1 MRLLAPLHPKKDPL
15 STHFSNYEP
24 ARAEAQSAPAA
35 GPVATEPVSPAASA
49 AGRDSAGWDALEL
62 SPALTAAVRAAG
74 YAEPS
79 PIQLKAIPHVFA
91 GRDVLGCAQTGTGKT
106 AAFALPIL
114 DALVAEDAHS
124 NGRAIRALVLAPTRE
139 LAAQIGA
146 SFLKYAPKGS
156 LRCHVVFGGVGKNPQ
171 VQALRR
177 GLDVLVATPGRLL
190 DLMQEGHVD
199 LSRVE
204 TFVLDEADR
213 MLDMG
218 FLPDVRRVA
227 AALPKRR
234 QTLLFSATM
243 PKEIRALAERL
254 LVNPVEVAVD
264 RVASTVAPLEQFVY
278 FVEGPRKSDLLLAL
292 LQAGSIERALVFT
305 RTKHGANR
313 LAQKLTRARIQADA
327 IHGNKSQP
335 ARERALAAF
344 KRGTTRVVVATDIA
358 ARGIDVKDLP
368 HVVNFDIPHEPE
380 TYVHRVGRTGRA
392 GASGTAVSLCASNE
406 RSMLAA
412 IERLTQKRL
421 ERLEVPAGFGSA
433 AHSARSEG
441 AAHVREERRAEHRGE
456 HPSRG
461 EHRSEHRNAG
471 PAGDARGPS
480 SRRRSRGGRGR
491 RGGAT
496 RGASAGR

>member
-1 MRLLAPLHPKKDPL
+1 LNTDFT
-15 STHFSNYEP
+15 SYEP

-35 GPVATEPVSPAASA
+35 GPGATHPAI
-49 AGRDSAGWDALEL
+49 SAGWDALDL

-114 DALVAEDAHS
+114 DTLIAED
-124 NGRAIRALVLAPTRE
+124 GRSGPHAIRALVLAPTRE

-156 LRCHVVFGGVGKNPQ
+156 LRCHVVFGGVGKGPQ

-190 DLMQEGHVD
+190 DLMNEGRVD

-243 PKEIRALAERL
+243 PREIRVLAERL

-264 RVASTVAPLEQFVY
+264 RIASTVAPLEQFVY
-278 FVEGPRKSDLLLAL
+278 FVEGPRKADLLLSL

-313 LAQKLTRARIQADA
+313 LAEKLTRARIQADA

-335 ARERALAAF
+335 ARERALASF

-392 GASGTAVSLCASNE
+392 GASGTAVSLCGSNE

-421 ERLEVPAGFGSA
+421 QRLEVPNGFGA
-433 AHSARSEG
+433 AAQAARSEG
-441 AAHVREERRAEHRGE
+441 AGYAREERRAEHRGE
-456 HPSRG
+456 HQNRG

-471 PAGDARGPS
+471 PAGDSRGPS
-480 SRRRSRGGRGR
+480 SRRRSRGR

>member
-1 MRLLAPLHPKKDPL
+1 VRRSIQRKIHLLTDS
-15 STHFSNYEP
+15 ST
-24 ARAEAQSAPAA
+24 
-35 GPVATEPVSPAASA
+35 TET
-49 AGRDSAGWDALEL
+49 AGWDALDL
-62 SPALTAAVRAAG
+62 SPALSAAVRAAG
-74 YAEPS
+74 YASPS
-79 PIQLKAIPHVFA
+79 PIQQKAIPHVFA

-114 DALVAEDAHS
+114 DALLAEDAPQ

-156 LRCHVVFGGVGKNPQ
+156 LRCHVLFGGVGKHPQ

-264 RVASTVAPLEQFVY
+264 RVSSTVAPLEQFVY
-278 FVEGPRKSDLLLAL
+278 FVEGSRKADLLLSL
-292 LQAGSIERALVFT
+292 LHAGEIERALVFT

-313 LAQKLTRARIQADA
+313 LAQKLTKARIQADA

-335 ARERALAAF
+335 ARERALASF
-344 KRGTTRVVVATDIA
+344 KGGTTRVVVATDIA

-406 RSMLAA
+406 RPMLAA

-421 ERLEVPAGFGSA
+421 ERLEIPAGFGAA
-433 AHSARSEG
+433 AHAARGEG
-441 AAHVREERRAEHRGE
+441 ASYAREERRAEQRPE
-456 HPSRG
+456 
-461 EHRSEHRNAG
+461 
-471 PAGDARGPS
+471 
-480 SRRRSRGGRGR
+480 RRRSRGRGRGR
-491 RGGAT
+491 RGGAS
-496 RGASAGR
+496 RGAAAAR

>member
-1 MRLLAPLHPKKDPL
+1 MTTD
-15 STHFSNYEP
+15 SSNES
-24 ARAEAQSAPAA
+24 Q
-35 GPVATEPVSPAASA
+35 
-49 AGRDSAGWDALEL
+49 GWDALDL
-62 SPALTAAVRAAG
+62 SPALSAAVRAAG
-74 YAEPS
+74 YENPS
-79 PIQLKAIPHVFA
+79 PIQQKAIPHVFA

-114 DALVAEDAHS
+114 DALLAEDAPN

-156 LRCHVVFGGVGKNPQ
+156 LRCHVVFGGVGKHPQ

-254 LVNPVEVAVD
+254 LANPVEVAVD
-264 RVASTVAPLEQFVY
+264 RVSSTVAPLEQFVY
-278 FVEGPRKSDLLLAL
+278 FVEGSRKADLLLSL
-292 LQAGSIERALVFT
+292 LHAGSIERALVFT

-313 LAQKLTRARIQADA
+313 LAQKLTNARIQADA

-335 ARERALAAF
+335 ARERALASF

-406 RSMLAA
+406 RPMLAA
-412 IERLTQKRL
+412 IEKLTQKRL
-421 ERLEVPAGFGSA
+421 ERLEIPAGFGAA
-433 AHSARSEG
+433 AHAARSEG
-441 AAHVREERRAEHRGE
+441 ASYARDERRAEQRPE
-456 HPSRG
+456 
-461 EHRSEHRNAG
+461 
-471 PAGDARGPS
+471 
-480 SRRRSRGGRGR
+480 RRRSRGRGRGR
-491 RGGAT
+491 RGGAS
-496 RGASAGR
+496 RGAAAAR

>member
-1 MRLLAPLHPKKDPL
+1 VLRRSIHRKILLTTD
-15 STHFSNYEP
+15 FSSE
-24 ARAEAQSAPAA
+24 
-35 GPVATEPVSPAASA
+35 
-49 AGRDSAGWDALEL
+49 SAGWNALDL
-62 SPALTAAVRAAG
+62 SPALCAAVRAAG
-74 YAEPS
+74 YAKPS
-79 PIQLKAIPHVFA
+79 PIQQKAIPHVFA

-114 DALVAEDAHS
+114 DALLADDAGAGAS
-124 NGRAIRALVLAPTRE
+124 GRARAVRALVLAPTRE

-146 SFLKYAPKGS
+146 SFLKYAPKGR
-156 LRCHVVFGGVGKNPQ
+156 LRCHVIFGGVGKGPQ

-190 DLMQEGHVD
+190 DLMQEGEVD
-199 LSRVE
+199 LSQVE

-243 PKEIRALAERL
+243 PAEIRALAERL

-264 RVASTVAPLEQFVY
+264 RVASTVAPLEQYVY
-278 FVEGPRKSDLLLAL
+278 FVEGSRKAELLLAL
-292 LQAGSIERALVFT
+292 LRGGSIERALVFT

-313 LAQKLTRARIQADA
+313 LAQKLTRAQIAADA

-335 ARERALAAF
+335 ARERALASF
-344 KRGTTRVVVATDIA
+344 KRGATRVVVATDIA

-392 GASGTAVSLCASNE
+392 GASGTALSLCASSE
-406 RSMLAA
+406 RPMLAA

-421 ERLEVPAGFGSA
+421 ERLDVPAGLA
-433 AHSARSEG
+433 AAPP
-441 AAHVREERRAEHRGE
+441 RGE
-456 HPSRG
+456 RSAEPRG
-461 EHRSEHRNAG
+461 EHRSEHRNAT
-471 PAGDARGPS
+471 PVGDTRGPG
-480 SRRRSRGGRGR
+480 SRRRRGGRGR
-491 RGGAT
+491 RGRGGVA
-496 RGASAGR
+496 RGALAAR

>member
-1 MRLLAPLHPKKDPL
+1 LNTDFT
-15 STHFSNYEP
+15 SYEP

-35 GPVATEPVSPAASA
+35 GPGVTNPAT
-49 AGRDSAGWDALEL
+49 SAGWDALDL

-114 DALVAEDAHS
+114 DTLIAED
-124 NGRAIRALVLAPTRE
+124 GRSGPHAIRALVLAPTRE

-156 LRCHVVFGGVGKNPQ
+156 LRCHVVFGGVGKGPQ

-190 DLMQEGHVD
+190 DLMNEGRVD

-243 PKEIRALAERL
+243 PREIRVLAERL

-264 RVASTVAPLEQFVY
+264 RIASTVAPLEQFVY
-278 FVEGPRKSDLLLAL
+278 FVEGPRKADLLLSL

-313 LAQKLTRARIQADA
+313 LAEKLTRARIQADA

-335 ARERALAAF
+335 ARERALASF

-392 GASGTAVSLCASNE
+392 GASGTAVSLCGSNE

-421 ERLEVPAGFGSA
+421 QKLEVPNGFGAA
-433 AHSARSEG
+433 AHAARSEG
-441 AAHVREERRAEHRGE
+441 AGYAREERRAEHRGE
-456 HPSRG
+456 HQNRG

-471 PAGDARGPS
+471 PAGDSRGPS

-496 RGASAGR
+496 RGATAGR

>member
-1 MRLLAPLHPKKDPL
+1 MRRAQTQKDHL
-15 STHFSNYEP
+15 NNHFSSYEP
-24 ARAEAQSAPAA
+24 VRAEAQSAPAA
-35 GPVATEPVSPAASA
+35 DLGADSAPALSEPAK
-49 AGRDSAGWDALEL
+49 SAGWSALDL
-62 SPALTAAVRAAG
+62 SPALAAAVRAAG
-74 YAEPS
+74 YAEPT
-79 PIQLKAIPHVFA
+79 PIQKKAIPQVFA

-114 DALVAEDAHS
+114 DGVLADPATRS
-124 NGRAIRALVLAPTRE
+124 GPSRIRALVLAPTRE

-146 SFLKYAPKGS
+146 SFAKYAPRGS
-156 LRCHVVFGGVGKNPQ
+156 VRCHVIFGGVGKGPQ

-190 DLMQEGHVD
+190 DLMQERAVD
-199 LSRVE
+199 LGHVE

-218 FLPDVRRVA
+218 FLPDVRRIA
-227 AALPKRR
+227 AALPTRR

-243 PKEIRALAERL
+243 PAEIRALAERL

-264 RVASTVAPLEQFVY
+264 RIASTVAPLEQYVY
-278 FVEGPRKSDLLLAL
+278 FVEGPRKSDLLLSL
-292 LQAGSIERALVFT
+292 LEGGSIERALVFT

-313 LAQKLTRARIQADA
+313 LAQKLTRARISADA

-335 ARERALAAF
+335 ARERALASF
-344 KRGTTRVVVATDIA
+344 KRGATRVVVATDIA

-392 GASGTAVSLCASNE
+392 GASGTAISLCGSSE
-406 RSMLAA
+406 RPLLAA

-421 ERLEVPAGFGSA
+421 ERREVPQGFGA
-433 AHSARSEG
+433 VAHQARSQG
-441 AAHVREERRAEHRGE
+441 AAHA
-456 HPSRG
+456 
-461 EHRSEHRNAG
+461 RSAPDH
-471 PAGDARGPS
+471 RGPS
-480 SRRRSRGGRGR
+480 ARRRGRGR
-491 RGGAT
+491 RGSAS
-496 RGASAGR
+496 RGAAAGR

>member
-1 MRLLAPLHPKKDPL
+1 MRRAPTQKDHL
-15 STHFSNYEP
+15 NTHFSSYEP
-24 ARAEAQSAPAA
+24 VRAEAQSAPAA
-35 GPVATEPVSPAASA
+35 DLGADSAPALSEPAK
-49 AGRDSAGWDALEL
+49 SAGWSALDL
-62 SPALTAAVRAAG
+62 SPALAAAVCAAG
-74 YAEPS
+74 YAEPT
-79 PIQLKAIPHVFA
+79 PIQKKAIPHVFA

-114 DALVAEDAHS
+114 DSVLADEPRS
-124 NGRAIRALVLAPTRE
+124 SRSGIRALVLAPTRE

-146 SFLKYAPKGS
+146 SFAKYAPRGS
-156 LRCHVVFGGVGKNPQ
+156 VRCHVIFGGVGKGPQ

-190 DLMQEGHVD
+190 DLMHERAVD

-218 FLPDVRRVA
+218 FLPDVRRIA
-227 AALPKRR
+227 AALPTRR

-243 PKEIRALAERL
+243 PAEIRALAERL

-264 RVASTVAPLEQFVY
+264 RVSSTVAPLEQYVY
-278 FVEGPRKSDLLLAL
+278 FVEGPRKSDLLLSL
-292 LQAGSIERALVFT
+292 LEGGSIERALVFT

-313 LAQKLTRARIQADA
+313 LAQKLVRARISADA

-335 ARERALAAF
+335 ARERALASF
-344 KRGTTRVVVATDIA
+344 KRGATRVVVATDIA

-392 GASGTAVSLCASNE
+392 GASGTAVSLCSSNE
-406 RSMLAA
+406 RPMLAA
-412 IERLTQKRL
+412 IERLTQKKL
-421 ERLEVPAGFGSA
+421 ERRDVPHGFGA
-433 AHSARSEG
+433 VAHQARSQG
-441 AAHVREERRAEHRGE
+441 AAHA
-456 HPSRG
+456 
-461 EHRSEHRNAG
+461 RSTTDH
-471 PAGDARGPS
+471 RGPS
-480 SRRRSRGGRGR
+480 ARRRGRGR
-491 RGGAT
+491 RGVAS
-496 RGASAGR
+496 RGAATGR